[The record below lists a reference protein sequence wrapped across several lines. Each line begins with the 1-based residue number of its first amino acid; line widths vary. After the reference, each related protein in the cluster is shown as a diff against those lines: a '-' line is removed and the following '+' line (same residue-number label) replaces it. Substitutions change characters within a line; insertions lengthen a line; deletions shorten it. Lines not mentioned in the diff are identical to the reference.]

1 MTFLIFGK
9 NGQLGS
15 CLVDLLD
22 RKKIKYIAL
31 SKKEAD
37 ITDKNKVEY
46 IIGKY
51 KPTTVINAAAYT
63 QVRESE
69 SNPNIAFEI
78 NQNGI
83 KNIAIACNK
92 IDCNLIHVST
102 DYVFDGKSSI
112 PYTPEMNTN
121 PLNIYGKSK
130 LQGEIEIKLNNSK
143 FIILRTSWVF
153 SEYGKNFVKTMIK
166 TAKEKNTINVVS
178 DQIGT
183 PSYAGD
189 IAEAILNLNTK
200 FDGSRIKE
208 IYHYAGSPICS
219 WHDFAETVFKILFSE
234 GLINEV
240 PKLTPISSSSYNDG
254 LERPIF
260 SALSSEKYFKE
271 FKILESDWRK
281 SLKKITAKL

>member
-83 KNIAIACNK
+83 KNIAIARPK
-92 IDCNLIHVST
+92 
-102 DYVFDGKSSI
+102 
-112 PYTPEMNTN
+112 
-121 PLNIYGKSK
+121 
-130 LQGEIEIKLNNSK
+130 
-143 FIILRTSWVF
+143 
-153 SEYGKNFVKTMIK
+153 
-166 TAKEKNTINVVS
+166 
-178 DQIGT
+178 
-183 PSYAGD
+183 
-189 IAEAILNLNTK
+189 
-200 FDGSRIKE
+200 
-208 IYHYAGSPICS
+208 SPILLTIKAFIAAL
-219 WHDFAETVFKILFSE
+219 FAVSFLNQKP
-234 GLINEV
+234 IN
-240 PKLTPISSSSYNDG
+240 K
-254 LERPIF
+254 
-260 SALSSEKYFKE
+260 
-271 FKILESDWRK
+271 
-281 SLKKITAKL
+281 